1 MSPMSTPIH
10 GSFNSSITA
19 SAHSLCVPV
28 EAVAAFVHNWE
39 TGRYLYT
46 QNSEVEALVEQMA
59 HEVSRFNPTLVQRW
73 RLLKVL
79 REKQNIEP

>member
-39 TGRYLYT
+39 KGRYLST
-46 QNSEVEALVEQMA
+46 PANEVDALVEQMA
-59 HEVSRFNPTLVQRW
+59 YEVSRFNPTLVQRW